1 LAKIGDSSGSEC
13 FTSGR
18 RRAPDQKGGIAVK
31 EYSALSSNQHTADLN
46 QAILHHEKLVR
57 WVACRQWTGDL
68 PRSDVWQ
75 VGRIGL
81 WHALERYDPGRGTA
95 FSTYAIPAITRAI
108 WRAVVLAHRKPPE
121 ELTSHPPQAAP
132 DLEDHLERVISYELL
147 HRLVARLPHR
157 WRAVIVTHYGLDGRP
172 AQTLSEL
179 ARAWEVKPQRIFQLR
194 TEALLWLGHPA
205 RSLALRQWRGCNTV
219 ADYQVYL
226 ARQRHWRR
234 MTRGRP

>member
-1 LAKIGDSSGSEC
+1 MK
-13 FTSGR
+13 
-18 RRAPDQKGGIAVK
+18 QGIARRQCNT
-31 EYSALSSNQHTADLN
+31 SWSIAHTVDLD
-46 QAILHHEKLVR
+46 QGILRHEKLVR
-57 WVACRQWTGDL
+57 WVACRQWTGDM

-81 WHALERYDPGRGTA
+81 WHALERYDPERGTA

-121 ELTSHPPQAAP
+121 ELTPHPPQEAP
-132 DLEDHLERVISYELL
+132 DLEEHLERVISYELV
-147 HRLVARLPHR
+147 HGLVAALPRRR
-157 WRAVIVTHYGLDGRP
+157 WRAVIVTHYGLAGRP

-179 ARAWEVKPQRIFQLR
+179 ARAWGVKPQRIFQLR

-205 RSLALRQWRGCNTV
+205 RSLALRQWLGCNTV
-219 ADYQVYL
+219 ADYQAYL